1 MSGELQILRWVRRRS
16 ETLRFLW
23 TPGRAVNQTLDGF
36 VGAVRFEDQ
45 PKLGP
50 AVLYDRPIELS
61 YTTSVAQFLRNSTP
75 WVVRLGDAKSEA
87 FHDQSWFR
95 RPAMDPAELEQ
106 ALERLRAEPPPG
118 VFFDEYWTR
127 AQFEHREWYSV
138 HGLAKVGG
146 SLREVVVL
154 CCCPQDSPSAS
165 ARAALAQVENEL
177 GYNFVVSEVYRTHD
191 VGPAVSGIGALHI
204 ERRFD

>member
-1 MSGELQILRWVRRRS
+1 VRRQS

-23 TPGRAVNQTLDGF
+23 TPRRAVNRAFDGF
-36 VGAVRFEDQ
+36 VGVLRFENQ

-61 YTTSVAQFLRNSTP
+61 YTTSVAQFLRNRTP

-95 RPAMDPAELEQ
+95 RPTMDPAELEQ

-118 VFFDEYWTR
+118 VFFDEY
-127 AQFEHREWYSV
+127 
-138 HGLAKVGG
+138 
-146 SLREVVVL
+146 
-154 CCCPQDSPSAS
+154 
-165 ARAALAQVENEL
+165 
-177 GYNFVVSEVYRTHD
+177 
-191 VGPAVSGIGALHI
+191 
-204 ERRFD
+204 